1 MVARLALDGA
11 RCRVETLCVA
21 HPAAPPSPYDR
32 EEFIVLKSSLKY
44 AKRVIRMTSMLRS
57 GTVQWGSYK
66 MGLRPGQM
74 AVLAA
79 GGGFVFCDE
88 ATEDMAFPE

>member
-1 MVARLALDGA
+1 MALPV
-11 RCRVETLCVA
+11 R
-21 HPAAPPSPYDR
+21 PATTHER
-32 EEFIVLKSSLKY
+32 EEPIVLKSSIKY

>member
-1 MVARLALDGA
+1 
-11 RCRVETLCVA
+11 
-21 HPAAPPSPYDR
+21 
-32 EEFIVLKSSLKY
+32 VLKPSIKY
-44 AKRVIRMTSMLRS
+44 AKRVIRMSAMLLS
-57 GTVQWGSYK
+57 GTVQWRSYV
-66 MGLRPGQM
+66 MALRPCQM

>member
-1 MVARLALDGA
+1 MLK
-11 RCRVETLCVA
+11 
-21 HPAAPPSPYDR
+21 PS
-32 EEFIVLKSSLKY
+32 IKY
-44 AKRVIRMTSMLRS
+44 VKRVIRMTSMLCT
-57 GTVQWGSYK
+57 GTVQWSSYK

>member
-1 MVARLALDGA
+1 
-11 RCRVETLCVA
+11 
-21 HPAAPPSPYDR
+21 
-32 EEFIVLKSSLKY
+32 
-44 AKRVIRMTSMLRS
+44 MTSMLRS
-57 GTVQWGSYK
+57 GTVRWSSYK

>member
-1 MVARLALDGA
+1 M
-11 RCRVETLCVA
+11 
-21 HPAAPPSPYDR
+21 
-32 EEFIVLKSSLKY
+32 LKSSLKY

-57 GTVQWGSYK
+57 GTVRWSSYK